1 MNCGLKLRK
10 GIPVRARAARGFT
23 LLELI
28 VVVAIAGILAAMA
41 VPGFV
46 NTMRTYRMRA
56 AVSSITGQISSA
68 RYQAI
73 FHGCKTQI
81 VFTASTYTYQISSE
95 QPAYGGQACLTAFA
109 AVSPV
114 LPIMGQGIAIDQT
127 VTFTFSPGGFVSSTP
142 VMNPMVMNLS
152 YPGFTSS
159 VTGEKITVSSYGNV
173 TVAP

>member
-1 MNCGLKLRK
+1 MTRSFKLRR
-10 GIPVRARAARGFT
+10 GVSVRARTARGFT
-23 LLELI
+23 MLELL

-46 NTMRTYRMRA
+46 NTMRVYRMRA
-56 AVSSITGQISSA
+56 AVSSITSQISSA

-95 QPAYGGQACLTAFA
+95 QPAYGGQACLTAYS

-114 LPIMGQGIAIDQT
+114 LPIMGQGVTINQT
-127 VTFTFSPGGFVSSTP
+127 VTFTFSPGGFVSSSP
-142 VMNPMVMNLS
+142 AMNPMVMNLT
-152 YPGFTSS
+152 YPGFTGS
-159 VTGEKITVSSYGNV
+159 VTGEQITVSSYGNV